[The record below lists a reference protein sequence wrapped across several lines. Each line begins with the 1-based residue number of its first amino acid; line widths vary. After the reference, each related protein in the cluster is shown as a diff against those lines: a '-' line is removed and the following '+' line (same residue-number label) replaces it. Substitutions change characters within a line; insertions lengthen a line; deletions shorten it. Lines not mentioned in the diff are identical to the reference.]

1 MNFDLSL
8 LNKFEGQK
16 LNEFLEAFI
25 PDYNQQLLDSRK
37 SGEVGKKVIRRV
49 LNQFL
54 QELDFEQPDNLNAF
68 ESIDR
73 AFFFFLF
80 YQDQD
85 TYYHKKIKNRNL
97 NIDYVWSSLEEDNN
111 WKKYLDKH
119 MVDFSANDE
128 VVSIRKDY
136 ENLLILFNC
145 GTYTTTKRKEEKP
158 FLVSCRLNFKN
169 NILSIGIKDSI
180 FSKIS
185 DEDKDV
191 YGRKRTELIAFVI
204 NKITSMNL
212 KLSFESYAE
221 GAVEDALYQLF
232 IDQSNQAEALIKE
245 SFENEDEDQRSV
257 IQFKEI
263 AEEFLRE
270 KFGLKRPQE
279 FVQKALSMKYQ
290 DQATQMPISKFANNG
305 GYIFG
310 FSFVE
315 KQITRS
321 DNKSDKKK
329 PIYSSKL
336 YWNLKDI
343 IDEYPNI
350 SQLSMFWKFN
360 KINSDTNIVDS
371 DTNDLTFVELDYKC
385 SNNDLVLH
393 YYVKSNQLSI
403 FEADSLDRK
412 RREDYALRQI
422 NKYLSAKRVSKN

>member
-16 LNEFLEAFI
+16 LNEFLGVFI
-25 PDYNQQLLDSRK
+25 PDYNQQILDSRK
-37 SGEVGKKVIRRV
+37 AGGMGKQIIRRV
-49 LNQFL
+49 LNQYI
-54 QELDFEQPDNLNAF
+54 QEMDLEQQENLKTLD
-68 ESIDR
+68 SIDR

-85 TYYHKKIKNRNL
+85 TYYHKKIISRSL
-97 NIDYVWSSLEEDNN
+97 NIDYIWSSLEEDRN
-111 WKKYLDKH
+111 WKSYLNKN
-119 MVDFSANDE
+119 MVDFSTNDE
-128 VVSIRKDY
+128 VVSIRKDH
-136 ENLLILFNC
+136 EDLLILFNC
-145 GTYTTTKRKEEKP
+145 GTYTTSQLKEEKP
-158 FLVSCRLNFKN
+158 FFVSCRLNLRNK
-169 NILSIGIKDSI
+169 ILSIGIKDSM

-185 DEDKDV
+185 DEDKDIF
-191 YGRKRTELIAFVI
+191 GRKRTELIAFVI
-204 NKITSMNL
+204 NKIINMNL
-212 KLSFESYAE
+212 GLSFERYAE

-232 IDQSNQAEALIKE
+232 IDQSNQAETLIKE

-257 IQFKEI
+257 TQFKEI

-360 KINSDTNIVDS
+360 KINFDTNIVDS